1 MTVKSRIL
9 EILERKKGQV
19 LSGEALA
26 EELGCTRAAVWKAVK
41 SLREE
46 GYPIEAGSN
55 RGYTLCPGSNLLS
68 QEAIRLHLKNK
79 TGSVWVCREVS
90 STNQEAKRAA
100 LEENAPAGSLVVAN
114 SQSAGRGRRGRYFY
128 SPEKSGLY
136 MSVILRPEGKISDSL
151 VLTTSAAVAVYR
163 AVEKICGISL
173 EIKWV
178 NDLYFQGK
186 KVCGILTEA
195 VTDFESGDIEFA
207 VVGIG
212 LNLYVEKE
220 TLPKELL
227 GIVGGLY
234 SGKEEAGKVD
244 KNLLIGEIVNCL
256 MEEAE
261 RNEISEIY
269 IERNFIPGNKILICE
284 ENKIR
289 EAYAEKICSDG
300 RLLIQE
306 KSGEKRALSYGEVS
320 LKMQEK

>member
-1 MTVKSRIL
+1 MTVKSRLL

-46 GYPIEAGSN
+46 GYSIDAGSN
-55 RGYTLCPGSNLLS
+55 RGYTLCPGSNVLS

-79 TGSVWVCREVS
+79 TGSVRVFREVA
-90 STNQEAKRAA
+90 STNQEAKREA
-100 LEENAPAGSLVVAN
+100 LEENAPAGSLVVAG

-128 SPEKSGLY
+128 SPEKSGIY
-136 MSVILRPEGKISDSL
+136 MSVILRPEGKLSDSL
-151 VLTTSAAVAVYR
+151 FLTTSAAVAVYR

-220 TLPKELL
+220 TLPKELM
-227 GIVGGLY
+227 GIAGGIY
-234 SGKEEAGKVD
+234 SEKEKAGEID

-261 RNEISEIY
+261 KNEISEIY
-269 IERNFIPGNKILICE
+269 IERNFIPGNEILICE
-284 ENKIR
+284 KNKIR
-289 EAYAEKICSDG
+289 EVYAEKICSDG
-300 RLLIQE
+300 RLLIRE

-320 LKMQEK
+320 LSLQKK

>member
-1 MTVKSRIL
+1 MTVKSRLL

-19 LSGEALA
+19 LSGESLA

-41 SLREE
+41 SLREG
-46 GYPIEAGSN
+46 GYSIDAGSN
-55 RGYTLCPGSNLLS
+55 RGYALSPDSNVLS
-68 QEAIRLHLKNK
+68 QEAIRLHLKTK
-79 TGSVWVCREVS
+79 TGSVRVCREVA

-100 LEENAPAGSLVVAN
+100 LEENAPAGSLVAAE
-114 SQSAGRGRRGRYFY
+114 SQNAGRGRRGRYFY
-128 SPEKSGLY
+128 SPEKSGIY
-136 MSVILRPEGKISDSL
+136 MSVVLRPEGKLSDSL
-151 VLTTSAAVAVYR
+151 FLTTSAAVAVYR

-212 LNLYVEKE
+212 LNLYVDKE
-220 TLPKELL
+220 TLPEELV
-227 GIVGGLY
+227 GIAGGIY
-234 SGKEEAGKVD
+234 SGKEEAREAD
-244 KNLLIGEIVNCL
+244 RNLLIGEIVNCL

-261 RNEISEIY
+261 KNEISEIY

-284 ENKIR
+284 KNKKR

-300 RLLIQE
+300 RLLIRE
-306 KSGEKRALSYGEVS
+306 KNGEKRALSYGEVS
-320 LKMQEK
+320 LSLQKK

>member
-1 MTVKSRIL
+1 MTVKSRLL

-19 LSGEALA
+19 LSGESLA

-41 SLREE
+41 VLREE
-46 GYPIEAGSN
+46 GYSIDAGSN
-55 RGYTLCPGSNLLS
+55 KGYTLSPGSNVLS
-68 QEAIRLHLKNK
+68 AEALRLHLKNK
-79 TGSVWVCREVS
+79 TGSVRVCREVA
-90 STNQEAKRAA
+90 STNQEAKKEAI
-100 LEENAPAGSLVVAN
+100 EKEAPAGSLVVAL
-114 SQSAGRGRRGRYFY
+114 SQTAGRGRSGRYFY

-136 MSVILRPEGKISDSL
+136 MSVILRPKGKLSDSL
-151 VLTTSAAVAVYR
+151 FLTTSAAVAVYR
-163 AVEKICGISL
+163 AVKKVCGISL
-173 EIKWV
+173 DIKWV

-195 VTDFESGDIEFA
+195 VTDFESGDIDFV

-220 TLPKELL
+220 TFPKELL
-227 GIVGGLY
+227 GIAGGIY
-234 SGKEEAGKVD
+234 SGKEEAGEVD
-244 KNLLIGEIVNCL
+244 RNLLIGEIVNCL

-261 RNEISEIY
+261 RKEISEIY
-269 IERNFIPGNKILICE
+269 IERNFIPGNNILICE
-284 ENKIR
+284 KNEIR

-320 LKMQEK
+320 LSLQKK

>member
-1 MTVKSRIL
+1 
-9 EILERKKGQV
+9 
-19 LSGEALA
+19 
-26 EELGCTRAAVWKAVK
+26 
-41 SLREE
+41 
-46 GYPIEAGSN
+46 
-55 RGYTLCPGSNLLS
+55 
-68 QEAIRLHLKNK
+68 
-79 TGSVWVCREVS
+79 
-90 STNQEAKRAA
+90 
-100 LEENAPAGSLVVAN
+100 
-114 SQSAGRGRRGRYFY
+114 
-128 SPEKSGLY
+128 
-136 MSVILRPEGKISDSL
+136 MSVILRPEGKLSDSL

-163 AVEKICGISL
+163 AVKRVCGISL

-220 TLPKELL
+220 TLPKELMGTAG
-227 GIVGGLY
+227 GIY
-234 SGKEEAGKVD
+234 PGKEEAGKAD

-269 IERNFIPGNKILICE
+269 IERNFIPGNNILICE
-284 ENKIR
+284 KNKIR

-300 RLLIQE
+300 RLLIRE

-320 LKMQEK
+320 LSLQKK

>member
-1 MTVKSRIL
+1 MTVKSRLL
-9 EILERKKGQV
+9 EILERKKGQI
-19 LSGEALA
+19 LSGESLA
-26 EELGCTRAAVWKAVK
+26 EELGCTRAAIWKAVK

-46 GYPIEAGSN
+46 GYPIDAGSN
-55 RGYTLCPGSNLLS
+55 RGYALAPDSNVIS

-79 TGSVWVCREVS
+79 AGSVRVCREVP

-100 LEENAPAGSLVVAN
+100 LEENAPAGSLVVAE
-114 SQSAGRGRRGRYFY
+114 SQNAGRGRRGRYFY
-128 SPEKSGLY
+128 SPEKSGIY
-136 MSVILRPEGKISDSL
+136 MSVILRPEGKLSDSL
-151 VLTTSAAVAVYR
+151 FLTTSAAVAVYR

-212 LNLYVEKE
+212 LNLYVEKK
-220 TLPKELL
+220 TLPDELV
-227 GIVGGLY
+227 GIAGGIY
-234 SGKEEAGKVD
+234 SGKEEARKVD
-244 KNLLIGEIVNCL
+244 RNLLIGEIVNCL

-261 RNEISEIY
+261 KNEISEIY

-284 ENKIR
+284 KNTIR

-320 LKMQEK
+320 LSLQKK

>member
-1 MTVKSRIL
+1 MTVKSRLL

-19 LSGEALA
+19 LSGETLA

-46 GYPIEAGSN
+46 GYSIDAGSN
-55 RGYTLCPGSNLLS
+55 KGYTLSPDSNMLS
-68 QEAIRLHLKNK
+68 AEALRLHLKNK
-79 TGSVWVCREVS
+79 AGFVRVCREVA
-90 STNQEAKRAA
+90 STNQEAKKEAI
-100 LEENAPAGSLVVAN
+100 EKEAPAGSLVVAL
-114 SQSAGRGRRGRYFY
+114 SQTAGRGRRGRYFY

-136 MSVILRPEGKISDSL
+136 MSVILRPEGKLSDSL
-151 VLTTSAAVAVYR
+151 FLTTSAAVAVYR
-163 AVEKICGISL
+163 AVKKICGLSL
-173 EIKWV
+173 DIKWV

-195 VTDFESGDIEFA
+195 VTDFESGDIDFA

-227 GIVGGLY
+227 GIAGGIY
-234 SGKEEAGKVD
+234 PGKEEAGEVD
-244 KNLLIGEIVNCL
+244 RNLLIGEIVNCL

-261 RNEISEIY
+261 RNGISEIY
-269 IERNFIPGNKILICE
+269 TERNFIPGNNILICE
-284 ENKIR
+284 KNKIR

-306 KSGEKRALSYGEVS
+306 KNGEKRALSYGEVS
-320 LKMQEK
+320 LSLQKK